1 MGRSLLVGALHEA
14 GVPRDGG
21 RQEPR
26 DDGSDPERRVRRQDG
41 WRRAAGHERVVNP
54 SVVVGGF
61 LLFFGLIGLMGLVTL
76 ALLSAVDRP

>member
-1 MGRSLLVGALHEA
+1 M
-14 GVPRDGG
+14 
-21 RQEPR
+21 
-26 DDGSDPERRVRRQDG
+26 
-41 WRRAAGHERVVNP
+41 NP